1 VTKRLVLGIVL
12 ALTASIAFVPGAG
25 AGNFD
30 EERMGCVGDNPATC
44 PAGTVGQPYSL
55 KLYLLGDEDLGCAV
69 YTSSGGHPP
78 GLSVSSEGFLSGT
91 PTQAGRFDFYLTVD
105 YPGCGKPASDD
116 RFIIEI
122 NPGRPALPALTIGPG
137 TAPVGTV
144 NVPYSLQMTANLSD
158 PKAWSIVSGALPPG
172 LAIDASTG
180 LISGTLQTAGTYGF
194 TVQATID
201 AQRTAA
207 QALTIVVRDPVAI
220 VEPELEVTT
229 PSGDP
234 ALEVGVPFSLQLSAA
249 GGTGTYS
256 WSLVGALPTGLTFDP
271 ATVSVSGQPTL
282 RGRWGFTISVADTE
296 GRLARYTAVL
306 AVSARL
312 GISTKLLRRGR
323 VGRLYEAK
331 LKTTGGI
338 APRIWKVLRGPLP
351 RGLRLDR
358 RLGLV
363 YGSPRRQG
371 IYGVTFEVTDAL
383 GVRSSTRLVVE
394 IRSPLPS

>member
-1 VTKRLVLGIVL
+1 VTKRLVFGIVL
-12 ALTASIAFVPGAG
+12 ALAASSVFVPGAG

-30 EERMGCVGDNPATC
+30 EERMGCLGDSPATC
-44 PAGTVGQPYSL
+44 PTGTVGQPYSL

-69 YTSSGGHPP
+69 YTSSGAHPP

-91 PTQAGRFDFYLTVD
+91 PTQTGRFDFYLTVD

-122 NPGRPALPALTIGPG
+122 RPGQPALPKLTIGPG
-137 TAPVGTV
+137 AAPVGTV
-144 NVPYSLQMTANLSD
+144 SAPYSLQMTANLSD
-158 PKAWSIVSGALPPG
+158 SKTWSIVSGVLPPG

-207 QALTIVVRDPVAI
+207 QPLTIVVRDPVAI
-220 VEPELEVTT
+220 AEPEFEVTT
-229 PSGDP
+229 PSGAP
-234 ALEVGVPFSLQLSAA
+234 ALEVGVPFSLELSAT
-249 GGTGTYS
+249 GGTGTYA
-256 WSLVGALPTGLTFDP
+256 WSFVGALPTGLTFDP
-271 ATVSVSGQPTL
+271 ATVAVSGQPTL
-282 RGRWGFTISVADTE
+282 RGRWGFTISVTDTE

-306 AVSARL
+306 AVSAKL
-312 GISTKLLRRGR
+312 SISTKLLRRGR
-323 VGRLYEAK
+323 VGRVYEAK

-338 APRIWKVLRGPLP
+338 APRAWKVLRGPLP

-358 RLGLV
+358 QLGLV
-363 YGSPRRQG
+363 TGTPRRQG
-371 IYGVTFEVTDAL
+371 TYGVTFEVTDAL
-383 GVRSSTRLVVE
+383 GVRAITRLVIE
-394 IRSPLPS
+394 IRGPLP